1 MTDPK
6 QPTQEQVEAVRK
18 AIEQLAKS
26 MQVAVDEAA
35 VILRKAVDLIRPA
48 MAQTLK
54 EYRNE
59 DGLTQKQ
66 VAEYVGVSVDTVKRW
81 EEAETFPTARDIL
94 KLQELYR
101 RRFDEIDW
109 NVSEQPKQ

>member
-1 MTDPK
+1 MTDPNTLT
-6 QPTQEQVEAVRK
+6 PEQIEVVRK
-18 AIEQLAKS
+18 EIKSLAEV
-26 MQVAVDEAA
+26 MQKTFDEAA
-35 VILRKAVDLIRPA
+35 DMLRRAVDIIRPA

-101 RRFDEIDW
+101 RRFDEIEW
-109 NVSEQPKQ
+109 KVPEAKK